1 MSSKGHSVG
10 IQLNFLGH
18 RLREQISPA
27 IDFDVG
33 KPRISVESSGVAV
46 YRVVVTQ
53 GRATTTHEVTVTAE
67 DVARYA
73 PGVTPERLLEASFE
87 FLLEREPASSI
98 LPRFALPV
106 IERYFPEYR
115 REIGRWF
122 D

>member
-1 MSSKGHSVG
+1 MS
-10 IQLNFLGH
+10 
-18 RLREQISPA
+18 
-27 IDFDVG
+27 
-33 KPRISVESSGVAV
+33 KPHISVEPSGVAV

-53 GRATTTHEVTVTAE
+53 GRATTTHEVTVTPE

-73 PGVTPERLLEASFE
+73 PAVTPERLLEASFE

-98 LPRFALPV
+98 LSRFALPA

-115 REIGRWF
+115 REIGRWV

>member
-1 MSSKGHSVG
+1 MTAQV
-10 IQLNFLGH
+10 
-18 RLREQISPA
+18 SPA
-27 IDFDVG
+27 ILCDVG
-33 KPRISVESSGVAV
+33 TQRVSVESSGVAI

-53 GRATTTHEVTVTAE
+53 GRATTTHEVTVTPE

-73 PGVTPERLLEASFE
+73 PGATPERLLEASFE

-98 LPRFALPV
+98 LSRFALPV